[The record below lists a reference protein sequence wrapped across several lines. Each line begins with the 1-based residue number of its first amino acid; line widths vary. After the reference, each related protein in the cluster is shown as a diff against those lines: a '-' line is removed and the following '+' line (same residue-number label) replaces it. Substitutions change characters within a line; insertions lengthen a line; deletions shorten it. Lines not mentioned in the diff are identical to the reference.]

1 MTNSN
6 KKWQRDRDQDQSLDE
21 IIATQDQIIQSL
33 RETNKELMQR
43 IDLLKD
49 QAEEYK
55 QLRQI
60 FAANPHM
67 TWSQAYQ
74 VVIQRQNALQQAYA
88 QQRNYQKRQQE
99 REAKVGSQTSR
110 TRKASTRQRPDIQ
123 REYDKAKSDI
133 AKEKAEFIAKAEKF
147 FAMKLDEFQDY
158 QSVKHDVSESPVQD
172 AIVFDESKP
181 AGYMCK
187 VDNSSYFTLSQV
199 EEHIYASDVQNEAG
213 HKQFVI
219 GAIENGARQALDRA
233 TAEYMNEIQRGC

>member
-33 RETNKELMQR
+33 RETNKEVIRR

-67 TWSQAYQ
+67 TWSQTYQ

-88 QQRNYQKRQQE
+88 QQRNYQKQQE
-99 REAKVGSQTSR
+99 REAKV
-110 TRKASTRQRPDIQ
+110 APD
-123 REYDKAKSDI
+123 
-133 AKEKAEFIAKAEKF
+133 
-147 FAMKLDEFQDY
+147 
-158 QSVKHDVSESPVQD
+158 
-172 AIVFDESKP
+172 KP
-181 AGYMCK
+181 
-187 VDNSSYFTLSQV
+187 N
-199 EEHIYASDVQNEAG
+199 
-213 HKQFVI
+213 
-219 GAIENGARQALDRA
+219 
-233 TAEYMNEIQRGC
+233 